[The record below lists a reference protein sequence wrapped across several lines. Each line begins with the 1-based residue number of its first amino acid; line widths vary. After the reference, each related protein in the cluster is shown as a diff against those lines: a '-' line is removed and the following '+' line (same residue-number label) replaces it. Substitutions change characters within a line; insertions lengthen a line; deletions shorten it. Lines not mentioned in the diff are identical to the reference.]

1 MIHNIYRCAEIRDF
15 RMQGTNASL
24 VLLGRGRIIL
34 DECVDLGP
42 PTMVKVRKFIH
53 PKPDMD
59 DMTFKA
65 YANEVFSYSRKLAA
79 DNPILN
85 DYLSHFLQNH
95 EQGNPIYFADF
106 AGGLTTENRD
116 LQQQVFLVNSYQSL
130 VVGV

>member
-1 MIHNIYRCAEIRDF
+1 M
-15 RMQGTNASL
+15 
-24 VLLGRGRIIL
+24 
-34 DECVDLGP
+34 GP

-116 LQQQVFLVNSYQSL
+116 LQQQVFLVSSYQL
-130 VVGV
+130 